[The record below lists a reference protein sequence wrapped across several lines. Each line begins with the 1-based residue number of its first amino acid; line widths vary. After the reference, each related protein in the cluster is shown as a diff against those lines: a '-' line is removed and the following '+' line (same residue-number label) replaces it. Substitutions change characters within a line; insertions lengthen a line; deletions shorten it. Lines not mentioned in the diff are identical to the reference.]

1 MLANCSLVELSL
13 YQDFNY
19 KQVEEWWELLGQ
31 LVELVAEVLSQ
42 LKSLFTETILKL
54 RIGKT
59 VLVC

>member
-1 MLANCSLVELSL
+1 MLVNCSLVELSL

-31 LVELVAEVLSQ
+31 LVELVAEVFSQ
-42 LKSLFTETILKL
+42 LKSLSIETILEL

-59 VLVC
+59 VLVS